1 LDARRRIV
9 PVLGIGVLGAFLQIA
24 GANWDVSSHILGIV
38 DTFYTPPHLVLYVGI
53 LLVLIAGFLGV
64 WMARGVG
71 DEQLRPLFTGFRV
84 SMVGSA
90 IQLVAGPLDLWW
102 HSTYGFDPFLF
113 TPTHSMLIVG
123 LALGGVGMLI
133 GVVRLLQ
140 ADGTRV
146 AKALVAVALGTLWLD
161 INFIVLWLVNAQ
173 GIAYT
178 FGICSPDVIYA
189 RSCSFVDTYETVAY
203 LPALF
208 LDALGG
214 TSVIMLAKR
223 ILGRRGVL
231 TMIAAIVVTVYA
243 VPDLGY
249 SAYMLLYV
257 GVPGSFYFTRATEAA
272 GANIA
277 AIIPFYLAVLVPMA
291 ALDVAMKQNGRG
303 LLVASLFA
311 GPLSV
316 FLDGRFST
324 FSGLF
329 SPDPFILLY
338 LVPMVLG
345 GLLGMRFTRRVA
357 DSLTSVMVP
366 TALGKP
372 IV

>member
-38 DTFYTPPHLVLYVGI
+38 DTFYTPPHLVIYVGI
-53 LLVLIAGFLGV
+53 LLVLIAGLLGV

-71 DEQLRPLFTGFRV
+71 DEQLRPLFSGFRV
-84 SMVGSA
+84 SMVGSV
-90 IQLVAGPLDLWW
+90 IQLIAGPLDLWW

-123 LALGGVGMLI
+123 LALGGVGMVI

-146 AKALVAVALGTLWLD
+146 ARALVVLALGTLWLD

-178 FGICSPDVIYA
+178 FGICSPKAIYA
-189 RSCSFVDTYETVAY
+189 RSCSFVNTYETVAY
-203 LPALF
+203 MPALF

-214 TSVIMLAKR
+214 TSVILLANR

-231 TMIAAIVVTVYA
+231 TMIAAIAVTVYA

-291 ALDVAMKQNGRG
+291 ALDVVMKQDGKR

-316 FLDGRFST
+316 FLDGRFSI
-324 FSGLF
+324 FSGLW
-329 SPDPFILLY
+329 SPEPQTLIY
-338 LVPMVLG
+338 LVPMVLA
-345 GLLGMRFTRRVA
+345 GLLGVRLNGRMVN
-357 DSLTSVMVP
+357 SLTSAMIRS
-366 TALGKP
+366 TLGELP
-372 IV
+372 